1 LIGVGRMASDPRT
14 LILFDVDGVLIHP
27 VGYRV
32 ALRALVDYF
41 ALQMGQPAMG
51 PSDDE
56 IAVFEACGLT
66 NEWDSGAMCVSA
78 MLLAALETRPDARR
92 ATLEDT
98 FAAIRGAGV
107 QFPRPDFTSTAHE
120 IARHHPDGHL
130 PASSYLALLSARTD
144 PATVSLLCA
153 LLGDVYDVQDAP
165 TTRVFQTYTLGSGR
179 FAATYGQP
187 APFKSSSC
195 LADYDVPLLA
205 EKNREHLL
213 RWSQA
218 PGHGAAIFT
227 ARPSLPPADLP
238 DDEPPGD
245 PPAGYAPEAEL
256 AAELIGLAGKV
267 PLIGQGRVGWLA
279 WRNGRG
285 AAEYVKPSPVQAL
298 ASIGA
303 AASGSET
310 EALEAAAA
318 LFEHRE
324 LAGPLVGLAGH
335 PTHVIVF
342 EDTAGGIRAAQR
354 AVELLQRAGLE
365 VTFEGVGVSE
375 QTDKR
380 AALAQVADHVV
391 DEINAGLLPVLS
403 T

>member
-1 LIGVGRMASDPRT
+1 MASDPRT

-27 VGYRV
+27 VGYKV

-41 ALQMGQPAMG
+41 AVHMGQPAMG

-78 MLLAALETRPDARR
+78 MLLAALECRPDVRR
-92 ATLEDT
+92 VTLEST
-98 FAAIRGAGV
+98 LAAIQGSGV
-107 QFPRPDFTSTAHE
+107 PFSRPDFTSTARE
-120 IARHHPDGHL
+120 IAHHHPDGHL
-130 PASSYLALLSARTD
+130 PAVHYLALLSARTD
-144 PATVSLLCA
+144 PANLPLLRA
-153 LLGDVYDVQDAP
+153 LLGDVYDVRSAP
-165 TTRVFQTYTLGSGR
+165 TTRIFQTYTLGSER

-187 APFKSSSC
+187 APFESSSY

-205 EKNREHLL
+205 DENRERLL
-213 RWSQA
+213 RWSQV

-238 DDEPPGD
+238 HGEPPGD

-310 EALEAAAA
+310 GALKAAAA
-318 LFEHRE
+318 LFEHGE
-324 LAGPLVGLAGH
+324 LAGPLAGLAGH

-342 EDTAGGIRAAQR
+342 EDTAGGIRAAQK
-354 AVELLQRAGLE
+354 AVGLLQRAGLE
-365 VTFEGVGVSE
+365 VAFEGVGVSP
-375 QTDKR
+375 QADKR

-391 DEINAGLLPVLS
+391 DEINAGLALVWD
-403 T
+403 